1 MSSLKPRTSNLSPL
15 KVKRVRLT
23 SSAEAGLPLTSPD
36 VATQIPCRSSLS
48 APLVVGAVTSR
59 ATQAAAGK
67 SASEKAFMMH
77 LLETIRTGRL
87 TRASV
92 AAYEGEAVRT
102 AGEARALTSGKVRGT
117 KLDRSS

>member
-15 KVKRVRLT
+15 KVKRVRLM

-48 APLVVGAVTSR
+48 APAAVWMVTSR

-67 SASEKAFMMH
+67 SASQKVFMMQ
-77 LLETIRTGRL
+77 LLETILTGRL

-92 AAYEGEAVRT
+92 ATYEGEEVRT
-102 AGEARALTSGKVRGT
+102 AGEP
-117 KLDRSS
+117 